1 MPFKD
6 VDVCACP
13 CTQHLGYNSMIRP
26 RILMIHYCERQD
38 ELMRMK
44 ANNNQPEGVAAGGF
58 TTGWNARRSY
68 NLLKLSLGQPM
79 TIPPSE
85 VREIDKELELRPE
98 AFDEEPE
105 VLSNDKSNGDVEA
118 LVPVHNNRQALEGVA
133 EESGGCD
140 QESSM
145 PCASVIADTSQ
156 ALTTPTYS
164 VSPNVKEIKKEPS
177 TEFPSG
183 LPKSPLSSAFR
194 ISKAFVSTTDQLAAS
209 LTRGIEILDNHPWNS
224 ASLLR
229 R

>member
-1 MPFKD
+1 
-6 VDVCACP
+6 
-13 CTQHLGYNSMIRP
+13 
-26 RILMIHYCERQD
+26 
-38 ELMRMK
+38 MRMK

-85 VREIDKELELRPE
+85 IKDIDKELELRPE
-98 AFDEEPE
+98 VNDEEPE
-105 VLSNDKSNGDVEA
+105 SLSNDNSTADVETIVPSLSDGLA
-118 LVPVHNNRQALEGVA
+118 LHAVA
-133 EESGGCD
+133 EELHGCD

-145 PCASVIADTSQ
+145 ECVPATADTTH
-156 ALTTPTYS
+156 ALITPTYS

-183 LPKSPLSSAFR
+183 LPKSPLSGAFR
-194 ISKAFVSTTDQLAAS
+194 ISKAFASTTDQLAAS
-209 LTRGIEILDNHPWNS
+209 LTRGIEILDSHPQNS
-224 ASLLR
+224 VSFLR